1 MLKGYQLIVLLPYSL
16 ANAVRESEKT
26 MKKQITFEVAEKPQF
41 DNDLDI
47 LATVKFLH
55 KLEQAVKL
63 YNKHSKALKEY
74 LVRNDITDFNLDGYH
89 AHISTGTARRAVN
102 NEKLQEFLKEQGT
115 DIENF
120 KELGNPPKSLEIYR
134 D

>member
-26 MKKQITFEVAEKPQF
+26 MKKQVTFEISEKPQF
-41 DNDLDI
+41 DNDMDI

>member
-89 AHISTGTARRAVN
+89 AHISTGTARRTVN

-115 DIENF
+115 DIEQF

>member
-26 MKKQITFEVAEKPQF
+26 MKKQVTFEISEKPQF
-41 DNDLDI
+41 DNDMDI

-74 LVRNDITDFNLDGYH
+74 LIRNDITDFNLDGYR
-89 AHISTGTARRAVN
+89 AHISTGTPRRTVN

>member
-1 MLKGYQLIVLLPYSL
+1 
-16 ANAVRESEKT
+16 

-41 DNDLDI
+41 DNDMDI
-47 LATVKFLH
+47 LSTVKFLH
-55 KLEQAVKL
+55 KLEKSVKL

-74 LVRNDITDFNLDGYH
+74 LLRNDITDFNLDGYH
-89 AHISTGTARRAVN
+89 AHIATGTARRTVN

>member
-47 LATVKFLH
+47 LSTVKFLH

-120 KELGNPPKSLEIYR
+120 KELGNPPRSLEIYR

>member
-16 ANAVRESEKT
+16 ANTVRESEKT

-41 DNDLDI
+41 DNDMDI
-47 LATVKFLH
+47 LSTVKFLH

-74 LVRNDITDFNLDGYH
+74 LLRNDITDFNLDGYH

-120 KELGNPPKSLEIYR
+120 KELGNPPRSLEIYR

>member
-16 ANAVRESEKT
+16 ANTVRESEKT
-26 MKKQITFEVAEKPQF
+26 MKKQITFEISEKPQF

-89 AHISTGTARRAVN
+89 AHISTGTARRTVN

>member
-16 ANAVRESEKT
+16 ANTVRESEKT

-89 AHISTGTARRAVN
+89 AHISTGTARRTVN

-115 DIENF
+115 DIEQF

>member
-1 MLKGYQLIVLLPYSL
+1 MLKGYRLIVLLPYSL
-16 ANAVRESEKT
+16 AKAVRESEKT
-26 MKKQITFEVAEKPQF
+26 MKKQITFEISERPQF
-41 DNDLDI
+41 DNDMDI

-89 AHISTGTARRAVN
+89 AHISTGTPRRTVN

-115 DIENF
+115 DIETF

>member
-47 LATVKFLH
+47 LSTVKFLH

-74 LVRNDITDFNLDGYH
+74 LLRNDITDFNLDGYH
-89 AHISTGTARRAVN
+89 AHISTGTARRTVD

-115 DIENF
+115 DIEQF
-120 KELGNPPKSLEIYR
+120 KFLGNPPKSLEIYR

>member
-1 MLKGYQLIVLLPYSL
+1 MLKGYRLIVLLPYSL
-16 ANAVRESEKT
+16 AKAVRESEKT
-26 MKKQITFEVAEKPQF
+26 MKKQITFEISEKPQF

-63 YNKHSKALKEY
+63 YNKHSKTLKEY

>member
-1 MLKGYQLIVLLPYSL
+1 MLKGYRLIVLLPYSL

-74 LVRNDITDFNLDGYH
+74 LLRNDITDFNLDGYH
-89 AHISTGTARRAVN
+89 AHISTGTARRTVN

-115 DIENF
+115 DIEQF
-120 KELGNPPKSLEIYR
+120 KFLGNPPKSLEIYR

>member
-16 ANAVRESEKT
+16 ASTVRESEKT

-47 LATVKFLH
+47 LSTVKFLH

>member
-1 MLKGYQLIVLLPYSL
+1 MLEGYQLIVLLPYSL

-47 LATVKFLH
+47 LSTVKFLH

-74 LVRNDITDFNLDGYH
+74 LLRNDITDFNLDGYH
-89 AHISTGTARRAVN
+89 AHISTGTARRTVD

-115 DIENF
+115 DIEQF
-120 KELGNPPKSLEIYR
+120 KFLGNPPKSLEIYR

>member
-1 MLKGYQLIVLLPYSL
+1 MLKGYRLIVLLPYSL
-16 ANAVRESEKT
+16 AKAVRESEKT

-74 LVRNDITDFNLDGYH
+74 LLRNDITDFNLDGYH
-89 AHISTGTARRAVN
+89 AHISTGTARRTVN

-115 DIENF
+115 DIEKF

>member
-1 MLKGYQLIVLLPYSL
+1 MLEGYQLIVLLPYSL

-41 DNDLDI
+41 DNDMDI

-89 AHISTGTARRAVN
+89 AHISTGTARRTVN

>member
-1 MLKGYQLIVLLPYSL
+1 
-16 ANAVRESEKT
+16 
-26 MKKQITFEVAEKPQF
+26 MKKQVTFEISEKPQF
-41 DNDLDI
+41 DNDMDI

-74 LVRNDITDFNLDGYH
+74 LIRNDITDFNLDGYR
-89 AHISTGTARRAVN
+89 AHISTGTPRRTVN

>member
-1 MLKGYQLIVLLPYSL
+1 
-16 ANAVRESEKT
+16 

-41 DNDLDI
+41 DNDMDI
-47 LATVKFLH
+47 LSTVKFLH

-89 AHISTGTARRAVN
+89 AHISTGTARRTVN

>member
-1 MLKGYQLIVLLPYSL
+1 MLKGYRLIVLLPYSL
-16 ANAVRESEKT
+16 AKAVRESEKT
-26 MKKQITFEVAEKPQF
+26 MKKQITFEISEKPQF
-41 DNDLDI
+41 DNDMDI

-89 AHISTGTARRAVN
+89 AHISTGTPRRTVN

-115 DIENF
+115 DIETF

>member
-26 MKKQITFEVAEKPQF
+26 MKKQVTFEISEKPQF

-47 LATVKFLH
+47 LSTVKFLH

>member
-89 AHISTGTARRAVN
+89 AHISTGTARRTVN

>member
-1 MLKGYQLIVLLPYSL
+1 MLEGYQLIVLLPYSL
-16 ANAVRESEKT
+16 ANTVRESEKT
-26 MKKQITFEVAEKPQF
+26 MKKQITFEISEKPQF

-47 LATVKFLH
+47 LSTVKFLH

-102 NEKLQEFLKEQGT
+102 NEKLKKFLKEQGT

>member
-26 MKKQITFEVAEKPQF
+26 MKKQITFEISEKPQF

-89 AHISTGTARRAVN
+89 AHISTGTARRTVN

-115 DIENF
+115 DIEQF

>member
-41 DNDLDI
+41 DNDMDI
-47 LATVKFLH
+47 LSTVKFLH

-120 KELGNPPKSLEIYR
+120 KELGNPPRSLEIYR

>member
-16 ANAVRESEKT
+16 TNTVRESEKT

>member
-16 ANAVRESEKT
+16 ANTVRESEKT
-26 MKKQITFEVAEKPQF
+26 MKKQITFEISEKPQF
-41 DNDLDI
+41 DNDMDI

-74 LVRNDITDFNLDGYH
+74 MVRNDITDFKLDGYN
-89 AHISTGTARRAVN
+89 AHISTGTPRRTVN

>member
-47 LATVKFLH
+47 LSTVKFLH

-89 AHISTGTARRAVN
+89 AHISTGTARRTVD

-115 DIENF
+115 DIEQF
-120 KELGNPPKSLEIYR
+120 KFLGNPPKSLEIYR

>member
-16 ANAVRESEKT
+16 AKAVRESEKT

-41 DNDLDI
+41 DNDMDI

-74 LVRNDITDFNLDGYH
+74 LVRNDITDFSLDGYR
-89 AHISTGTARRAVN
+89 AHISTGTPRRTVN